1 MTVSNLNTRSS
12 RHTHLPHTNSP
23 CPPPRGTDCPSM
35 WVNTVSRSTLLEGE
49 LTDIRDLERE
59 TEEPRD
65 NVLPVKRN
73 KMFTFTLLQYVK
85 HLLSSI
91 LTPGAALWW
100 LGPAPSSQ
108 RPCWGP
114 RLTSFLILAPKQPPP
129 LVSLES
135 SATYLALVL
144 FTSGG
149 HLGQMDFFPLL
160 SNRWGNCK
168 LKQNLAQMFHTDTD
182 GNSHHLLLTAWCCEH
197 CMINI
202 RQNKV
207 CFWTTHISWIHFL
220 FGLEGKNSKIFKH
233 NFGFWLIRP
242 QEAFTST
249 HSITNEAQRGLL
261 GFWPLFVFF
270 CFAWWSS
277 NFHLWFQHWSVVS
290 PQSDFHYRTMCVLM

>member
-1 MTVSNLNTRSS
+1 MT
-12 RHTHLPHTNSP
+12 
-23 CPPPRGTDCPSM
+23 GTGSLLS
-35 WVNTVSRSTLLEGE
+35 TTLLGSEADQFSYSGPQTATAVGFPGE
-49 LTDIRDLERE
+49 LRHIFGTGHFYFWRTSWTD
-59 TEEPRD
+59 
-65 NVLPVKRN
+65 
-73 KMFTFTLLQYVK
+73 
-85 HLLSSI
+85 
-91 LTPGAALWW
+91 GW
-100 LGPAPSSQ
+100 
-108 RPCWGP
+108 
-114 RLTSFLILAPKQPPP
+114 
-129 LVSLES
+129 
-135 SATYLALVL
+135 
-144 FTSGG
+144 
-149 HLGQMDFFPLL
+149 MDFFPLL

-220 FGLEGKNSKIFKH
+220 FGLEGKNSKISKH

-270 CFAWWSS
+270 CFAWWSF

>member
-149 HLGQMDFFPLL
+149 HLGQMDGWTSSP
-160 SNRWGNCK
+160 
-168 LKQNLAQMFHTDTD
+168 
-182 GNSHHLLLTAWCCEH
+182 CCPIDEETV
-197 CMINI
+197 N
-202 RQNKV
+202 
-207 CFWTTHISWIHFL
+207 
-220 FGLEGKNSKIFKH
+220 
-233 NFGFWLIRP
+233 
-242 QEAFTST
+242 
-249 HSITNEAQRGLL
+249 
-261 GFWPLFVFF
+261 
-270 CFAWWSS
+270 
-277 NFHLWFQHWSVVS
+277 
-290 PQSDFHYRTMCVLM
+290 